1 MVFYLLKLVITGAI
15 IVIITEIAKINIKLA
30 AVITAMP
37 LVTIL
42 SILWMYYEGATNE
55 KISFYLIN
63 TLTYI
68 IPTIPMFI
76 FFPYLLSKTN
86 FYYIRYKYYVN
97 WIKCISIKLYIES
110 NKYLTLKI

>member
-86 FYYIRYKYYVN
+86 FFITLG
-97 WIKCISIKLYIES
+97 ISIMLIGLS
-110 NKYLTLKI
+110 AFLLNFILKVINT

>member
-15 IVIITEIAKINIKLA
+15 IVIITAIAKINIKLA

-86 FYYIRYKYYVN
+86 FFITLG
-97 WIKCISIKLYIES
+97 ISIMLIGLS
-110 NKYLTLKI
+110 AFLLNFILKVINT

>member
-1 MVFYLLKLVITGAI
+1 MVFYLLKLVITGVI
-15 IVIITEIAKINIKLA
+15 IVIITEIAKVNIKLA

-86 FYYIRYKYYVN
+86 FFITLG
-97 WIKCISIKLYIES
+97 ISIMLIGLS
-110 NKYLTLKI
+110 AFLLNSILKVINT

>member
-1 MVFYLLKLVITGAI
+1 MVFYLLKLLITGVI
-15 IVIITEIAKINIKLA
+15 IVIITEIAKVNIKLA

-55 KISFYLIN
+55 KIGFYVIN

-86 FYYIRYKYYVN
+86 FFITLG
-97 WIKCISIKLYIES
+97 ISIMLIGLS
-110 NKYLTLKI
+110 AFLLNFILKVINT

>member
-1 MVFYLLKLVITGAI
+1 MIFYLLKLIITGVI
-15 IVIITEIAKINIKLA
+15 VVIITEVAKINIKLA

-55 KISFYLIN
+55 KIGFYLIN

-86 FYYIRYKYYVN
+86 FFITLG
-97 WIKCISIKLYIES
+97 ISIMLIGLSEFLL
-110 NKYLTLKI
+110 NFRLKAINT

>member
-1 MVFYLLKLVITGAI
+1 MVFYLLKLVITGVI

-86 FYYIRYKYYVN
+86 FFITLG
-97 WIKCISIKLYIES
+97 ISIMLIGLS
-110 NKYLTLKI
+110 AFLLNFILKVINT

>member
-1 MVFYLLKLVITGAI
+1 MVFYLLKLVITAVI
-15 IVIITEIAKINIKLA
+15 VVIITEIAKVNIKLA
-30 AVITAMP
+30 VVITAMP

-86 FYYIRYKYYVN
+86 FFITLG
-97 WIKCISIKLYIES
+97 ISIMLIGLS
-110 NKYLTLKI
+110 AFLLNFILKVINT

>member
-1 MVFYLLKLVITGAI
+1 MVFYLLKLVITGVI

-55 KISFYLIN
+55 KIGVYVIN

-86 FYYIRYKYYVN
+86 FFITLG
-97 WIKCISIKLYIES
+97 ISIMLIGLS
-110 NKYLTLKI
+110 AFLLNFILKVINT

>member
-1 MVFYLLKLVITGAI
+1 MFFYLLKLVITAVI
-15 IVIITEIAKINIKLA
+15 VVIITETVKVNIKLA

-55 KISFYLIN
+55 KIGFYVIN

-86 FYYIRYKYYVN
+86 FFITLG
-97 WIKCISIKLYIES
+97 ISIILIGLS
-110 NKYLTLKI
+110 AFLLNFILKVINT

>member
-1 MVFYLLKLVITGAI
+1 MVFYLLKLVITSV
-15 IVIITEIAKINIKLA
+15 IVVMITEIAKVNIKLA

-86 FYYIRYKYYVN
+86 FFITLG
-97 WIKCISIKLYIES
+97 ISIMLIGLS
-110 NKYLTLKI
+110 AFLLNFILKVINT

>member
-1 MVFYLLKLVITGAI
+1 MVFYLLKLVITAVI
-15 IVIITEIAKINIKLA
+15 VVIITEIAKVNIKLA

-55 KISFYLIN
+55 KISFYIIN

-68 IPTIPMFI
+68 ISTIPMFI

-86 FYYIRYKYYVN
+86 FFITLG
-97 WIKCISIKLYIES
+97 ISIMLIGLS
-110 NKYLTLKI
+110 AFLLNFILKAINT

>member
-1 MVFYLLKLVITGAI
+1 MVFYLLKLVITSV
-15 IVIITEIAKINIKLA
+15 IVVMITEIAKVNIKLA

-42 SILWMYYEGATNE
+42 SILWMYYEGVTNE
-55 KISFYLIN
+55 KIGLYVTN

-86 FYYIRYKYYVN
+86 FFITLG
-97 WIKCISIKLYIES
+97 ISIMLISLNEFLLNFRSKAI
-110 NKYLTLKI
+110 NTKT

>member
-1 MVFYLLKLVITGAI
+1 MVFYLLKLVITGVI
-15 IVIITEIAKINIKLA
+15 LVIITEIAKVKIKLA
-30 AVITAMP
+30 DVITAML

-55 KISFYLIN
+55 KIGFYLIN

-86 FYYIRYKYYVN
+86 FFITLG
-97 WIKCISIKLYIES
+97 ISIMLIGLS
-110 NKYLTLKI
+110 AFLLNFILKVINT

>member
-1 MVFYLLKLVITGAI
+1 MVFYLLKLLITGVI
-15 IVIITEIAKINIKLA
+15 IVIITEIAKVNIKLA

-55 KISFYLIN
+55 KIGFYVIN

-86 FYYIRYKYYVN
+86 FFITLG
-97 WIKCISIKLYIES
+97 ISIILIGLS
-110 NKYLTLKI
+110 AFLLNFILKVINT